1 MKKKILSIGLIIA
14 ILGVT
19 LFMLTGCGNNEDNL
33 DENNNE
39 ENSVATEK
47 VNAIDNNDN
56 YYVIIKGTKFNAGD
70 KISDVS
76 KVGLKQD
83 SRALDEKI
91 SKNTY
96 MIGAG
101 RIYDSN
107 NKSVCNLTPYNSTE
121 STITVADSVIG
132 GLEVG
137 DYQYDKISD
146 EILALDVEVAG
157 GIKLGSSYEDVVK
170 VFGETDNIYES
181 DSLGYKKYN
190 YKSEET
196 YRSYEFTIDKDG
208 KVSRIYWQNLVFND

>member
-1 MKKKILSIGLIIA
+1 MKKKISIIGLVL
-14 ILGVT
+14 ILGVI
-19 LFMLTGCGNNEDNL
+19 LFVLTGCGNDKDNL
-33 DENNNE
+33 NQNVDE
-39 ENSVATEK
+39 ENLVANEK

-56 YYVIIKGTKFNAGD
+56 YYVIIKGTKFSAGD

-83 SRALDEKI
+83 SKVLDEKVP
-91 SKNTY
+91 KNTY

-107 NKSVCNLTPYNSTE
+107 NKNVCNLTSYNPTDSE
-121 STITVADSVIG
+121 ITVADSVIG

-137 DYQYDKISD
+137 EYQYDKISD

-170 VFGETDNIYES
+170 VFGETDNIYEAE
-181 DSLGYKKYN
+181 SLGYKKYT
-190 YKSEET
+190 YKSEEI
-196 YRSYEFTIDKDG
+196 YRSYAFTIDKDG
-208 KVSRIYWQNLVFND
+208 KVSEIHWQNLVFND

>member
-1 MKKKILSIGLIIA
+1 MKKKILSIGLIV

-19 LFMLTGCGNNEDNL
+19 LFGLTGCGNNKDDSNQKS
-33 DENNNE
+33 DEG
-39 ENSVATEK
+39 NSVATEK

-56 YYVIIKGTKFNAGD
+56 YYVMIKGTKFNAGD

-83 SRALDEKI
+83 SKVLDQKV

-107 NKSVCNLTPYNSTE
+107 NKIVCNLTPYNSTD
-121 STITVADSVIG
+121 SAITVTDAVIG

-146 EILALDVEVAG
+146 EVLALDVEVAG

-170 VFGETDNIYES
+170 VFGETDDIYEAE
-181 DSLGYKKYN
+181 SLGYKKYT